1 MQKHLKFI
9 CFVAFILSFTLN
21 LSIKAQSVA
30 QISSSELVYNFG
42 NINEEDGLAS
52 HVFVVKNTGTGPLV
66 ITRITASCGCTQPE
80 WSKEPI
86 AAGKTGNVKVT
97 YNPKGRPGPFYKTIT
112 IYSNGGKGFYNLAIK
127 GNVIVE
133 GIKPEF
139 LYPYNIGDMKIE
151 MKNILISS
159 IRSEEVL
166 AERVSITNSGKTSL
180 TVHFG
185 KLPHYLSIEV
195 KPAKLAPDEVG
206 EITILMN
213 AKDVRRKG
221 RVTCEIPVTVRSIG
235 QKEVSENLHFA
246 ANVIDNFNKL
256 SNTDRVKAPTAQL
269 SGTLLEF
276 GKLPSGRSRIP
287 LIGSKV
293 SGLIGIT
300 NTGRSPLI
308 IYSATCDD
316 PRVNITGGKREIK
329 SGSSTSL
336 KVTLRPREILTR
348 LETLVT
354 IVCNDPTGPV
364 RLVKV
369 TADK

>member
-1 MQKHLKFI
+1 MQKHLEFI
-9 CFVAFILSFTLN
+9 CFIAFVLSFILNLN
-21 LSIKAQSVA
+21 IKAQSVA

-52 HVFVVKNTGTGPLV
+52 HVFVVENTGTGPLV

-86 AAGKTGNVKVT
+86 AAGKMGNVKIT

-127 GNVIVE
+127 GNVI
-133 GIKPEF
+133 GQSIKPDF

-151 MKNILISS
+151 MKNVLISS
-159 IRSEEVL
+159 IHNEETL
-166 AERVSITNSGKTSL
+166 TERISITNSGKTSF

-185 KLPHYLSIEV
+185 KLPHYLAVEV
-195 KPAKLAPDEVG
+195 KPAKLAPEEVG

-213 AKDVRRKG
+213 AKEIRRKG
-221 RVTCEIPVTVRSIG
+221 RVVCEIPVTVRSIG
-235 QKEVSENLHFA
+235 QKDVDENLHFA

-256 SNTDRVKAPTAQL
+256 SNTDRTKVPTAQL
-269 SGTLLEF
+269 SGTLLNF
-276 GKLPSGRSRIP
+276 GKLPSGKGRIP
-287 LIGSKV
+287 LVGGKV

-300 NTGRSPLI
+300 NTGRSTLV

-316 PRVNITGGKREIK
+316 SRIDITGGKREIK
-329 SGSSTSL
+329 PGSSTSL
-336 KVTLRPREILTR
+336 RVTMHPREIFTR

-354 IVCNDPTGPV
+354 IVCNDPNGPV

-369 TADK
+369 TAEK

>member
-1 MQKHLKFI
+1 M
-9 CFVAFILSFTLN
+9 
-21 LSIKAQSVA
+21 
-30 QISSSELVYNFG
+30 
-42 NINEEDGLAS
+42 
-52 HVFVVKNTGTGPLV
+52 
-66 ITRITASCGCTQPE
+66 
-80 WSKEPI
+80 
-86 AAGKTGNVKVT
+86 
-97 YNPKGRPGPFYKTIT
+97 
-112 IYSNGGKGFYNLAIK
+112 
-127 GNVIVE
+127 
-133 GIKPEF
+133 
-139 LYPYNIGDMKIE
+139 
-151 MKNILISS
+151 
-159 IRSEEVL
+159 
-166 AERVSITNSGKTSL
+166 

-185 KLPHYLSIEV
+185 KLPHYLSVEV
-195 KPAKLAPDEVG
+195 KPTKLAPEEVG

-235 QKEVSENLHFA
+235 QKEVNENLSFA

-256 SNTDRVKAPTAQL
+256 SNADRAKASTAQL

-276 GKLPSGRSRIP
+276 GKLPSGKSRIP
-287 LIGSKV
+287 LIGAKV

-300 NTGRSPLI
+300 NTGRSTLI

-316 PRVNITGGKREIK
+316 PRVAITGGKREIK
-329 SGSSTSL
+329 PGSSTSL
-336 KVTLRPREILTR
+336 KVTMRPKEILTR